1 MRKSKLYERLLTPF
15 TEKRRMDFPDFVKA
29 FTAGITRMHI
39 GDYLYKEEDFL
50 PASWEF
56 YKDESIGNRDY
67 LIHLEDLPKQY
78 KNLSLD
84 TPHATK
90 KWLKAFS
97 DKNIDEDP
105 NNRTIRDRVVSR
117 FTDIGMSLEDW
128 WSKYDE
134 GNPITYNINSLGL
147 RSNLEFE
154 DLVPNEFIPVFGCS
168 QTFGVGTAEKDIWWN
183 KLGENLPIFNCGLS
197 ASGPMEV
204 YLLLRQLYE
213 QKPFEKTYICVPHSE
228 RTAHVSNKR
237 IIEGGVHYQQV
248 FLKEFEHI
256 NTAINMETKH
266 MYTSITISAI
276 EDFCKAN
283 DIELKM
289 YAKNTF
295 QGVKDFMNWDIIA
308 PPLTRMYIPVLGKD
322 LQVVDPEQHTPEQI
336 KNACARDLIH
346 YGKNWHDKIADYMIG

>member
-90 KWLKAFS
+90 KWLIAFS

>member
-90 KWLKAFS
+90 KWLIAFS

-105 NNRTIRDRVVSR
+105 NNRKIRDRVVSR

-134 GNPITYNINSLGL
+134 GNPITYNINSLG
-147 RSNLEFE
+147 
-154 DLVPNEFIPVFGCS
+154 
-168 QTFGVGTAEKDIWWN
+168 
-183 KLGENLPIFNCGLS
+183 
-197 ASGPMEV
+197 GPA
-204 YLLLRQLYE
+204 LYCN
-213 QKPFEKTYICVPHSE
+213 F
-228 RTAHVSNKR
+228 
-237 IIEGGVHYQQV
+237 
-248 FLKEFEHI
+248 
-256 NTAINMETKH
+256 
-266 MYTSITISAI
+266 
-276 EDFCKAN
+276 
-283 DIELKM
+283 
-289 YAKNTF
+289 
-295 QGVKDFMNWDIIA
+295 
-308 PPLTRMYIPVLGKD
+308 
-322 LQVVDPEQHTPEQI
+322 
-336 KNACARDLIH
+336 
-346 YGKNWHDKIADYMIG
+346 